1 MILLTSIHFLNKSD
15 GTGTDLAR
23 SRDAIA
29 FKNQNPI
36 QLTESR
42 FFPCCMQMQWWVS
55 KVRYEIICPS
65 DLWLVRAV
73 LAPLDDSW
81 LRARVRA
88 AKISPSVSLSPKP
101 GVATITGL
109 SYAGSLAGQTFSIS
123 RSQRHR
129 VPLFVIDKPESKSK
143 VPSPS
148 PKGKRNLDSGL
159 SLKSYGPPPL
169 CPTLAG
175 LGLENKKRGIWTM
188 GCL

>member
-88 AKISPSVSLSPKP
+88 AKISPSVSLCPKP
-101 GVATITGL
+101 GVATIIAGL
-109 SYAGSLAGQTFSIS
+109 SYAGSLAGQSFSIS
-123 RSQRHR
+123 RSQRHC
-129 VPLFVIDKPESKSK
+129 VPLFVIIYFCDVYCVHSDFWPNWS
-143 VPSPS
+143 
-148 PKGKRNLDSGL
+148 
-159 SLKSYGPPPL
+159 
-169 CPTLAG
+169 
-175 LGLENKKRGIWTM
+175 
-188 GCL
+188 